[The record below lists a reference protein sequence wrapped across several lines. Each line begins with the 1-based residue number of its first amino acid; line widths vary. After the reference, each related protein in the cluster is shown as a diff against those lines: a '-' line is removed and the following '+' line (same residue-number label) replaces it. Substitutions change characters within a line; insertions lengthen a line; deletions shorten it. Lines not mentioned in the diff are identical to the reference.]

1 MATSL
6 VDDVA
11 ADIKVPS
18 TPPPPD
24 RPSSTQSDAMNKS
37 VLGTP
42 PTLSTSLTPPPSSQ
56 LPARDMS
63 PVLRPSLGAS
73 DPLLAS
79 PPATIK
85 FNASA
90 VLPTTSAV
98 SSASLEELQ
107 SMTTD
112 LIAAVTDA
120 RTSAAHFK
128 LQYSLLSMET
138 QEAAQRAE
146 VEHQM
151 TRREVEVLHAAEQRH
166 RAALSATPRSSLPPS
181 QPQIDALTST
191 CRDLQDERDEYAQKL
206 QRAKKLIEI
215 EKDKTELLL
224 EENSLLK
231 RRIRENREHFTR
243 MKSLSPMYATPRD
256 TYTTPRKAPPRFSQP
271 SSSHQPFAA
280 LLAADQVLNAEAM
293 SVPSTPTKPHLSKAK
308 HGHTRGAH
316 SLSSLHTTPVRTR
329 PVTSEGFL
337 DAHYPMSAPGSQLVN
352 ESAERER
359 YDRDSTIS
367 ISDDEEAISDN
378 DIIQSQA
385 SSLATDMLRK
395 NPASQESLRL
405 SQSAE
410 RSSNLLQTK
419 LFGNVKKPG
428 VSSKRRGSFNDADMK
443 AKKAKLQEGVGL
455 GIEAW
460 NRA

>member
-1 MATSL
+1 MATDL
-6 VDDVA
+6 V
-11 ADIKVPS
+11 
-18 TPPPPD
+18 
-24 RPSSTQSDAMNKS
+24 
-37 VLGTP
+37 
-42 PTLSTSLTPPPSSQ
+42 
-56 LPARDMS
+56 
-63 PVLRPSLGAS
+63 
-73 DPLLAS
+73 
-79 PPATIK
+79 
-85 FNASA
+85 
-90 VLPTTSAV
+90 
-98 SSASLEELQ
+98 
-107 SMTTD
+107 
-112 LIAAVTDA
+112 AAVTDA

-128 LQYSLLSMET
+128 LQYNLLAMET

-151 TRREVEVLHAAEQRH
+151 TRREVEVLQAADHRN
-166 RAALSATPRSSLPPS
+166 RAALSATPRNSLPPQ
-181 QPQIDALTST
+181 QPQIDALTRT
-191 CRDLQDERDEYAQKL
+191 CQDLEDERDEYASRL
-206 QRAKKLIEI
+206 QRAKKLIEL
-215 EKDKTELLL
+215 EKDKAELVM
-224 EENSLLK
+224 EENALLK

-243 MKSLSPMYATPRD
+243 LKSQSPIYMTPRD
-256 TYTTPRKAPPRFSQP
+256 PYTTPRRAPPRFAET

-280 LLAADQVLNAEAM
+280 LLAADQVLNGESI
-293 SVPSTPTKPHLSKAK
+293 SVPSTPTKSQSSKIK

-329 PVTSEGFL
+329 PVTSDGFPDTRHPL
-337 DAHYPMSAPGSQLVN
+337 SAPGSQLVN

-359 YDRDSTIS
+359 HDRDSTIS
-367 ISDDEEAISDN
+367 ISDAEDAGSEN
-378 DIIQSQA
+378 DIPQSQA

-428 VSSKRRGSFNDADMK
+428 VEKYQSAKRRGSFGDSNVKM
-443 AKKAKLQEGVGL
+443 KKAKLHEGVGL